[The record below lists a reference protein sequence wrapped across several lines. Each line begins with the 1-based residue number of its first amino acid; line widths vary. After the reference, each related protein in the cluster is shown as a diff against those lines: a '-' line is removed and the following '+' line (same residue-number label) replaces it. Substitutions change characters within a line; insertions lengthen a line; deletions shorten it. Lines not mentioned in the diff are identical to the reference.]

1 MDADERTGMS
11 LEEKLHTD
19 MVAALKARD
28 SELVTTLRMAI
39 GALKNE
45 KVAGKSARELTEA
58 DEVAVLQRE
67 VRTRK
72 DSAQA
77 YTDGNRPELAAKELA
92 EADVIARYLPAM
104 LGDDELD
111 ALVAE
116 ELANAEAAAGEK
128 PTMRQMG
135 AIMKAVN
142 ARVAGRADGSAVAAK
157 VKAALA

>member
-1 MDADERTGMS
+1 MS
-11 LEEKLHTD
+11 LEETLHAD
-19 MVAALKARD
+19 MVTAMKARD
-28 SELVTTLRMAI
+28 SQLTTTLRMAI

-45 KVAGKSARELTEA
+45 KVAGKAARELTEA

-77 YTDGNRPELAAKELA
+77 YTDGNRPELAEKELA
-92 EADVIARYLPAM
+92 EAEILAKYLPAM
-104 LGDDELD
+104 LSDDELD
-111 ALVAE
+111 AIVAE
-116 ELANAEAAAGEK
+116 EVSAVEAASGEQ

-135 AIMKAVN
+135 AVVKAVN
-142 ARVAGRADGSAVAAK
+142 AKVAGRAEGATVAAK